1 MVHVSNRELPSSNFA
16 IVLFKLCCVPA
27 AEYLHEEVGDVR
39 KLIEKVEAPPK
50 SKKKVTPAPPPPAKV
65 SLCQI
70 VIALA

>member
-1 MVHVSNRELPSSNFA
+1 M
-16 IVLFKLCCVPA
+16 PA

-65 SLCQI
+65 SLYQI